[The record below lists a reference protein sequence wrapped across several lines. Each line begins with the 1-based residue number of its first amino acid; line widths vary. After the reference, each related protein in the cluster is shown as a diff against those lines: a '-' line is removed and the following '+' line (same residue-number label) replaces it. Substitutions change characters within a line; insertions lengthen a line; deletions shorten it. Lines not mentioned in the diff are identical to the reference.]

1 MTALDIISERP
12 GLQVDVL
19 EPGVP
24 VRAGSSAA
32 TIGEVIEL
40 DTEGLENYFFADWN
54 PTLIDL
60 LVVAGAAEYCDAVKR
75 RLVHQWA
82 YM

>member
-1 MTALDIISERP
+1 MTALTLIGEQP
-12 GLQVDVL
+12 AFLVDVL
-19 EPGVP
+19 EPGVN

-32 TIGEVIEL
+32 VIGEVIEL

-60 LVVAGAAEYCDAVKR
+60 LVVAGAA
-75 RLVHQWA
+75 
-82 YM
+82 